1 MGSGPVHMEDLFHVT
16 RRHVLLAVRDQ
27 GEALRVERLS
37 ARDTSPMRCRVGGR
51 PPLTSTGERP
61 RPPVTLSTPPHPTPA
76 HLSGPNAPHVA
87 CPFGAGAPGW

>member
-1 MGSGPVHMEDLFHVT
+1 MEDLFHVT
-16 RRHVLLAVRDQ
+16 RRHVLPAVRDQ

-61 RPPVTLSTPPHPTPA
+61 RPPVTLSTPPHP
-76 HLSGPNAPHVA
+76 SAPLRSQRPSWA
-87 CPFGAGAPGW
+87 CPFRARAPGW